1 MCLCSAVL
9 YCKQTATAW
18 ILWLPASSAA
28 SNSRRRY
35 PLEGHATIP
44 YGICLSRK
52 DCHEKVNEVHSAG
65 REPTSTTKDRKERFF
80 LDPRMKSKTHEK
92 RRSCSCLRELQC
104 YSLAL
109 YRIGHIYIHTAQ
121 MPQGAF
127 KSCTILHIA
136 YRETEE
142 LKSKCMQQLPRF
154 AEKDVCSASFQVTPY
169 FYKKYYVLHAS
180 AASA

>member
-80 LDPRMKSKTHEK
+80 LDPWMKSKTYMK
-92 RRSCSCLRELQC
+92 R
-104 YSLAL
+104 
-109 YRIGHIYIHTAQ
+109 G
-121 MPQGAF
+121 GAVHV
-127 KSCTILHIA
+127 L
-136 YRETEE
+136 EN
-142 LKSKCMQQLPRF
+142 
-154 AEKDVCSASFQVTPY
+154 CSAIPLLCTELVIFTFIQHRCPRGLSNHAQY
-169 FYKKYYVLHAS
+169 CILRIKKPRSWSQS
-180 AASA
+180 ACSSYPDSQKRMFVQHPSK